1 MLVEQLR
8 QELRTRRIPRNFQE
22 TLCFKSDR
30 LELGAGTVLAK
41 TDAASAGGD
50 QRLTA
55 LLAVDYGPVV
65 AAGALGH
72 VRAAIA
78 RRKAG
83 DPAAADLHLALS
95 RLDRLRH
102 PEDASR
108 RLFMADGL
116 MRGGVSPEAI
126 MEVLQEAVSEG
137 ASLIKYSADQPR
149 VPSGSG
155 RASGE
160 WTSGDASTAPQP
172 TKPASAP
179 QPKVEQTSR
188 PASSGSDDTSPK
200 APDVVSAPSAQ
211 AATGDGVDAAYVSP
225 AAYAAPVG
233 AAPAFATIGRAA
245 LKRMFEFVIGLA
257 SPEVAAAVAFA
268 GALAIPS
275 RGPKGR
281 WVYVGGP
288 GNVSYYQNPDET
300 RLILKFSTQGGQQH
314 TVNLTPDQNGDYRD
328 PDGNILARTLKAAA
342 KTGIVVSTAELLG
355 EQPGQPQLC
364 PKPKMGRNQGPYGKA
379 YEAYMKARLND
390 PPTPPDLAYYLRDPV
405 SGNLV
410 EFDDC
415 DWDKPGLHEYK
426 GPGYQKH
433 MDADDFIW
441 NEVMVPDIEK
451 QFLAQVR
458 AAGGVPLTW
467 SFAEKPVYEHFK
479 KQFKNWG
486 KGREDI
492 QVEYAPMTGSPQ

>member
-8 QELRTRRIPRNFQE
+8 QEWRARRAPQNFQE
-22 TLCFKSDR
+22 ALCFKAER

-41 TDAASAGGD
+41 TDAGGAHSD

-55 LLAVDYGPVV
+55 LLSVAYGPTV
-65 AAGALGH
+65 AANALGH

-83 DPAAADLHLALS
+83 DAAAADLHLALS
-95 RLDRLRH
+95 RLNRLRR

-116 MRGGVSPEAI
+116 MRGGVSPDAI
-126 MEVLQEAVSEG
+126 MEVLWEAASEG
-137 ASLIKYSADQPR
+137 ANLVKYSPDQPR
-149 VPSGSG
+149 VPAGSG

-314 TVNLTPDQNGDYRD
+314 TVNLTPDQNGDRD
-328 PDGNILARTLKAAA
+328 PDGNILACTLKAAA

-426 GPGYQKH
+426 GPRYQKH

-451 QFLAQVR
+451 KFLAQVR
-458 AAGGVPLTW
+458 AAGGAPLTW
-467 SFAEKPVYEHFK
+467 SFAEKPVADYFRERFGT
-479 KQFKNWG
+479 WRE
-486 KGREDI
+486 GRENID
-492 QVEYAPMTGSPQ
+492 VKYEPMPGRAK